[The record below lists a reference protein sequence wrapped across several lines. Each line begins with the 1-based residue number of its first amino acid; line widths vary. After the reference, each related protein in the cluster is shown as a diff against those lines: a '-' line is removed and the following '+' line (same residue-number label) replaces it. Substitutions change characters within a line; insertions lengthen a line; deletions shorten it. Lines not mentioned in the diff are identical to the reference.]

1 MAKFTPS
8 VIEYL
13 GRIEPGVLVL
23 ISIVYQE
30 NHYESTFFYT
40 KDQMVLT
47 TSEELESKLGYSINQ
62 DPEYNQLILDVL
74 KRVIPYT
81 EIYNRIDEVDFSKWS
96 NLIEEEVTNQDEVEY
111 LDDVEVQQPIDDQ
124 NESSS

>member
-1 MAKFTPS
+1 MTKFTPS

-96 NLIEEEVTNQDEVEY
+96 NLIEEEVTNKTR
-111 LDDVEVQQPIDDQ
+111 LNI
-124 NESSS
+124 